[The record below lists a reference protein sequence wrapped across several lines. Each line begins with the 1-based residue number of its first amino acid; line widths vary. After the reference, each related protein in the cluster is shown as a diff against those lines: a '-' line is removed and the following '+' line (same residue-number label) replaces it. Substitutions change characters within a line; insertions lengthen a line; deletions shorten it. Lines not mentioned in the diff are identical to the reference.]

1 MKHPKI
7 ATIERTAPGC
17 NLAVKRGK
25 GNWRYRPVGAILIR
39 PANKHRRRPHVIVKV
54 RDGGPEDGRWRYLA
68 VVVWERAHGPVSDGC
83 CLWFLN
89 RDSLDCRIENLEAI
103 TLAERL
109 KRNMA
114 DNHDTWLANNRP
126 QAVANG
132 KKYWRAALDA
142 RRVKAARRKRNGEAS
157 RRGRGERG
165 EPNINAANGG
175 KGETM
180 KQLTVDSGQ
189 LTAKGS
195 KRKAA
200 PPTGKKSGRGRS
212 PARRL
217 RAMRPG
223 ARTLGTLA
231 RDKEDAAIGSVLCSS
246 RKEWER
252 ISPALMPLGMPITQL
267 HADPDNA
274 RRHPDRNI
282 EAIMASLAKFGQQAP
297 AVFVLRKGKKI
308 IIKGNGLLAAAKSLG
323 WTRLAAVRSGLA
335 EQDAKAY
342 AIADNRT
349 TDLSEF
355 DEELLAAQLAELDE
369 ADYDL
374 AAVGF
379 TDAEMQD
386 LLKDAGLY
394 DGGDGEEGEGEGG
407 TRKRGERIAL
417 VIVGHLKFELPRV
430 EFDRWLAA
438 VEAKVGNDPD
448 RVVREIK
455 RRLKLS

>member
-1 MKHPKI
+1 
-7 ATIERTAPGC
+7 
-17 NLAVKRGK
+17 
-25 GNWRYRPVGAILIR
+25 
-39 PANKHRRRPHVIVKV
+39 
-54 RDGGPEDGRWRYLA
+54 
-68 VVVWERAHGPVSDGC
+68 
-83 CLWFLN
+83 
-89 RDSLDCRIENLEAI
+89 
-103 TLAERL
+103 
-109 KRNMA
+109 
-114 DNHDTWLANNRP
+114 
-126 QAVANG
+126 
-132 KKYWRAALDA
+132 
-142 RRVKAARRKRNGEAS
+142 
-157 RRGRGERG
+157 
-165 EPNINAANGG
+165 
-175 KGETM
+175 M

-212 PARRL
+212 PAR
-217 RAMRPG
+217 RPG

-308 IIKGNGLLAAAKSLG
+308 IIKGNGLLAAAKALG

-349 TDLSEF
+349 TDLSDF

-374 AAVGF
+374 ASIGY
-379 TDAEMQD
+379 TDAEFQE
-386 LLKDAGLY
+386 LFKDAA
-394 DGGDGEEGEGEGG
+394 GEGEGDG
-407 TRKRGERIAL
+407 EGNGGETASRKRGERTAL

-455 RRLKLS
+455 RRLGLAK